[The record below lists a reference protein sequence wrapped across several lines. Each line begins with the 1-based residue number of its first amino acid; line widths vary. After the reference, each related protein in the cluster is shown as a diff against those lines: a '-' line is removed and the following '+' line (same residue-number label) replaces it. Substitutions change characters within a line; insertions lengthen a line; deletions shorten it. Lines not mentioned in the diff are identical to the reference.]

1 MSLALLGG
9 LLGVDGVSCL
19 QSMVAR
25 PIVAGPLAGLVV
37 GDPIAGMWAGVL
49 LELVS
54 LKQLPIGAS
63 RHWDTGPAAVAA
75 TAAAVTISPA
85 GVALLVGVGFGVLV
99 GVAGS
104 WSIHSLRQLNARFV
118 ASRVGEPLAPTAL
131 ARRHFAAMGLDFAR
145 AVALTLAGVLGVL
158 LVAPWMG
165 EAPQTAVS
173 ASAFVLFVSASAAL
187 GIVVGTMARGRGVV
201 FAFGVG
207 ILVSTMVT
215 LWLR

>member
-1 MSLALLGG
+1 LGG

-19 QSMVAR
+19 QSMIAR

-37 GDPIAGMWAGVL
+37 GDPIAGMWAGAL

-54 LKQLPIGAS
+54 LKQLPIGAN

-75 TAAAVTISPA
+75 TTAAVTISPA
-85 GVALLVGVGFGVLV
+85 GVALLVGVGFGSLL

-104 WSIHSLRQLNARFV
+104 WSIHVLRQVNARFV
-118 ASRVGEPLAPTAL
+118 ASRVGEPLGPTDL
-131 ARRHFAAMGLDFAR
+131 ARRHFAAMALDFGR
-145 AVALTLAGVLGVL
+145 AVALTLAGIGGVL
-158 LVAPWMG
+158 LVTPWLG
-165 EAPQTAVS
+165 EAPQSAV
-173 ASAFVLFVSASAAL
+173 AGAGFVLFVAASAAL
-187 GIVVGTMARGRGVV
+187 GVVVGTMARGREVL
-201 FAFGVG
+201 FAFGIG